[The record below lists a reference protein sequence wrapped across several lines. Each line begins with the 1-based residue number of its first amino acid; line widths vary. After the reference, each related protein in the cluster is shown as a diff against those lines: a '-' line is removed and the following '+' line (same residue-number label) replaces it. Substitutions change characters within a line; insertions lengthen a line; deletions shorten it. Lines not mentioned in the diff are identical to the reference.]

1 MWIIRFRFYGVMAED
16 TSDQEK
22 TEPAT
27 PRRLEKAREEG
38 QVARS
43 RELTTFMLLAAGL
56 GGLWGMGNT
65 LAQQLGVAMEQS
77 FLFERGQALEIE
89 RMLSNTWE
97 LGENALMGLVPFFLL
112 MVVVA
117 LAAPMMLGG
126 LLISTKSLTPKFSK
140 LNPAKG
146 LKRMLSAQAMA
157 ELAKVITKALVIGSV
172 LFGFLASAV
181 PEFIALMELSIE
193 KALHGGLMLVAQ
205 ACGLMILALFAPVV
219 IDVPYQ
225 LWNHAKQLRMTKEEV
240 KQEMKESDGDPQI
253 KARIRAQQ
261 QAMARK
267 RMMANIAT
275 ADVVVTNPTHF
286 AVALKYD
293 EKSHTAPRVV
303 AKGCDAVAMRI
314 RELADEHKVPMLEAP
329 PLARALYRH
338 VDLEREIPS
347 ELFTAVAEVL
357 AWAFSLKRAAGH
369 RGPAMPKPVDLPVP
383 ESMSEIAG
391 GRDEQQ

>member
-1 MWIIRFRFYGVMAED
+1 MAED

-27 PRRLEKAREEG
+27 PRRLEKARVEG

-56 GGLWGMGNT
+56 AGLWGMGAT

-77 FLFERGQALEIE
+77 FLFERGQALEVE

-97 LGENALMGLVPFFLL
+97 LGEHALMGLIPFFLL

-181 PEFIALMELSIE
+181 PEFIALMGLSIE
-193 KALHGGLMLVAQ
+193 KALNGGLMLVAQ

-267 RMMANIAT
+267 RMMSNIAT

-293 EKSHTAPRVV
+293 EQSHSAPRVV
-303 AKGCDAVAMRI
+303 AKGADAVAMRI

-338 VDLEREIPS
+338 VDLEHEIPT

-357 AWAFSLKRAAGH
+357 AWAFSLKRAAAH
-369 RGPAMPKPVDLPVP
+369 RGAAMPKPVDLPVP
-383 ESMSEIAG
+383 ESMSEIMD
-391 GRDEQQ
+391 GRDEER